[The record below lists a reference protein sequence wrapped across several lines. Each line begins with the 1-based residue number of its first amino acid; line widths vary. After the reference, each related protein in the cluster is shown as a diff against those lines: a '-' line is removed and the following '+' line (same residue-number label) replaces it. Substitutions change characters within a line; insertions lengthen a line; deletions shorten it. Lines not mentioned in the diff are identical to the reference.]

1 LYVNCPVKRE
11 LKAYCE
17 SCKRLGHWAFCCWST
32 LDSRDDPSSS
42 TSHNNIGMGANDSK
56 VKAYSSELMASIL
69 ERIDGNGPVN
79 TGV

>member
-1 LYVNCPVKRE
+1 
-11 LKAYCE
+11 
-17 SCKRLGHWAFCCWST
+17 
-32 LDSRDDPSSS
+32 
-42 TSHNNIGMGANDSK
+42 MGANDSK